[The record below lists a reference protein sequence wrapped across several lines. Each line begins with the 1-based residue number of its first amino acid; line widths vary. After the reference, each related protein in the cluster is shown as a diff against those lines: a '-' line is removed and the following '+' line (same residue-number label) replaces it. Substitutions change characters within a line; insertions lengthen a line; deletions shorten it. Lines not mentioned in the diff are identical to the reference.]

1 MDGSSIPN
9 LKRLRTERF
18 LSQAQ
23 LGEAI
28 GISRRTLIRW
38 ESGQGEPGPLQLR
51 VLATFFGVSI
61 DQLVGD
67 LLPPD
72 APGALPKVRDL
83 TRGQVNYWIAKVRGL
98 PVEITEAG
106 PVLYEPGFG
115 QRPIPA
121 YCTDW
126 AHGGPIFDRRDIRLE
141 PFPAGSRFDGETME
155 ADVWVARCADHPV
168 AAWGA
173 SKLEAAMRAYLVA
186 EVGLQILA

>member
-1 MDGSSIPN
+1 M
-9 LKRLRTERF
+9 T
-18 LSQAQ
+18 QQQ
-23 LGEAI
+23 LGEAT

-51 VLATFFGVSI
+51 VLATFFGISI

-72 APGALPKVRDL
+72 TPGALPKVRDL
-83 TRGQVNYWIAKVRGL
+83 NRDQVNYWVAKVRGL

-115 QRPIPA
+115 QRPVPA

-126 AHGGPIFDRRDIRLE
+126 AHGGPIVDRRDIRFD
-141 PFPAGSRFDGETME
+141 PMAAGSRFDGVIME
-155 ADVWVARCADHPV
+155 VEGWVSRCADNPV
-168 AAWGA
+168 AAWG
-173 SKLEAAMRAYLVA
+173 STKLEAAMRAFLIA
-186 EVGLQILA
+186 EVGQEILA